1 MLSCL
6 AQAEQPSTKLPSIT
20 GPPSRIT
27 SDTGCHLRPG
37 LSLAV
42 KPLTPRQPSKSCL
55 PLFRR
60 SERQGN
66 KWSRG
71 VAWRNPWRRCQVTQV
86 FRGACQERRFVEV
99 AVQVKDGVGKLI
111 GEGGTGQEQSFGEAA
126 CVVLEPWIP
135 TMWSRWAT
143 AMVGAGFRYRASLL
157 EVLI

>member
-27 SDTGCHLRPG
+27 SDTGCHLRPE

-42 KPLTPRQPSKSCL
+42 KPLSPRQPRKSCL

-66 KWSRG
+66 KWS
-71 VAWRNPWRRCQVTQV
+71 
-86 FRGACQERRFVEV
+86 
-99 AVQVKDGVGKLI
+99 
-111 GEGGTGQEQSFGEAA
+111 
-126 CVVLEPWIP
+126 
-135 TMWSRWAT
+135 
-143 AMVGAGFRYRASLL
+143 
-157 EVLI
+157 